1 MRPILQIA
9 IFLLLSLIITSC
21 LKTTEQ
27 IEREKKVDTI
37 SKELSQSHKT
47 VADLMLQV
55 KELQNKLNGI
65 NGQFEE
71 MEYKQSSSQ
80 SKQLDEMK
88 KQVSILSEQISAI
101 QTENKALNQKVIL
114 MQETLETQ
122 KSFIEKVTQSLGKI
136 SETKNDKN
144 KDKESNNEEDPYETA
159 LNYLKNKKYK
169 KAKEIF
175 LQLIDDKEQPE
186 AIINKSHFQLG
197 LIEFKNKKYD
207 EALVFFSKVYT
218 QYPESSVAP
227 SALFYIGKSFKLMKK
242 NEEANSSFSEL
253 IEKFPKAKEVL
264 QAKKEMK

>member
-1 MRPILQIA
+1 MRPLLQIA
-9 IFLLLSLIITSC
+9 ILLLLSIMMTSC

-27 IEREKKVDTI
+27 IEREKKVDSI

-55 KELQNKLNGI
+55 KELQNKLNSI

-71 MEYKQSSSQ
+71 MEYKQTSNQ

-88 KQVSILSEQISAI
+88 KQVSILTEQISALQI
-101 QTENKALNQKVIL
+101 ENKALNQKVIL
-114 MQETLETQ
+114 MQENLDSQ

-136 SETKNDKN
+136 SESRDEKEKN
-144 KDKESNNEEDPYETA
+144 SNEEYSYEAA
-159 LNYLKNKKYK
+159 LKLLNSKKYK

-175 LQLIDDKEQPE
+175 LQLINDKDQPE
-186 AIINKSHFQLG
+186 AIMNKSHFQLG
-197 LIEFKNKKYD
+197 LIEFKNKKYE

>member
-1 MRPILQIA
+1 MRSLLQIA
-9 IFLLLSLIITSC
+9 ILFLLSILLTSC

-27 IEREKKVDTI
+27 IEREQKVDNL

-55 KELQNKLNGI
+55 KELQTKLNGI

-71 MEYKQSSSQ
+71 MEYKQTSNQ
-80 SKQLDEMK
+80 SKQIDEMK
-88 KQVSILSEQISAI
+88 KQITTLTEQLNLL
-101 QTENKALNQKVIL
+101 QTENKTLNQKIAL
-114 MQETLETQ
+114 IQETLDSQ

-136 SETKNDKN
+136 SEAKSEKEKSSNDDN
-144 KDKESNNEEDPYETA
+144 SFEAA
-159 LNYLKNKKYK
+159 LSLMKAKKYK

-175 LQLIDDKEQPE
+175 LQLIEDKDQPTS
-186 AIINKSHFQLG
+186 IVNKSHFQLG
-197 LIEFKNKKYD
+197 LIEFKNQKYD

-264 QAKKEMK
+264 QAKKELK